1 MPKIKTN
8 RGAAKR
14 FKKTAGGFKRN
25 KSHRRHILTK
35 KSTKRKR
42 HLRSPS
48 MLFDPAL
55 HKSDVASARRMIP
68 YA

>member
-14 FKKTAGGFKRN
+14 FRRSASGGFKRN
-25 KSHRRHILTK
+25 QSHRRHILTK

-42 HLRSPS
+42 QLRTPS
-48 MLFDPAL
+48 LVADVDTRMVSRML
-55 HKSDVASARRMIP
+55 P
-68 YA
+68 YK